1 MFRGV
6 PVGAQARNE
15 NTILR
20 VQYMQQA
27 MVFMMFSLMCAMVAR
42 YVKSIEIHKKESV
55 DEKVFVETMFQLY
68 SLFWMLATAFN
79 FLLAADPHLESP
91 CCQQICDFII
101 GALCGIFCV
110 TLIEYMRGF
119 LLVDS

>member
-1 MFRGV
+1 
-6 PVGAQARNE
+6 
-15 NTILR
+15 
-20 VQYMQQA
+20 MQQA

-91 CCQQICDFII
+91 CC
-101 GALCGIFCV
+101 
-110 TLIEYMRGF
+110 
-119 LLVDS
+119 